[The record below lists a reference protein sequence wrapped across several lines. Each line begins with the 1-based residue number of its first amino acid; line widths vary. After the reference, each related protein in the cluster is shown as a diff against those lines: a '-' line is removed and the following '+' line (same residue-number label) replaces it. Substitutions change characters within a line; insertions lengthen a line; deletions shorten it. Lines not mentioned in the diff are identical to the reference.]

1 MTRKLFEQS
10 LVELQ
15 ENILAL
21 GDMVVE
27 ALGHSV
33 DLLQQRD
40 LEGSRVLIENDRIVD
55 EKRYAI
61 EAATLTLIATQQPM
75 AGDMRALAA
84 ALFIANELERIGD
97 YAKGIARV
105 NVRIG
110 PGPLMKPLV
119 DIPRMAA
126 KGQEMLRRALEAF
139 AQRDGDLARAIIP
152 EDDTVDA
159 LYDQVYAELMT
170 LVFEDMSK
178 IRQANLLLMAAHH
191 LERAADRATNICERV
206 IYIVTGQLL
215 DTGWEEDVA

>member
-1 MTRKLFEQS
+1 MSRTLFEQS

-21 GDMVVE
+21 GDMVEE
-27 ALGHSV
+27 ALVRSV
-33 DLLQQRD
+33 DLLEQRD
-40 LEGSRVLIENDRIVD
+40 LEGAQQLIEGDRVID

-61 EAATLTLIATQQPM
+61 EAEALVLIATQAPM
-75 AGDMRALAA
+75 AGDMRTLAA

-110 PGPLMKPLV
+110 PGPLIKPLI
-119 DIPRMAA
+119 DIPRMVVVS
-126 KGQEMLRRALEAF
+126 QDMLHRSLEAY
-139 AQRDGDLARAIIP
+139 ARRDVALARAIIP
-152 EDDTVDA
+152 EDDVVDA
-159 LYDQVYAELMT
+159 LYDQIYAELMT

-178 IRQANLLLMAAHH
+178 IRQANLLLMAAHN

-206 IYIVTGQLL
+206 IYVVTGELL
-215 DTGWEEDVA
+215 DTGWEDDTG

>member
-1 MTRKLFEQS
+1 M
-10 LVELQ
+10 
-15 ENILAL
+15 
-21 GDMVVE
+21 
-27 ALGHSV
+27 
-33 DLLQQRD
+33 
-40 LEGSRVLIENDRIVD
+40 LIENDRIVD

-97 YAKGIARV
+97 YAKGIARQ
-105 NVRIG
+105 R
-110 PGPLMKPLV
+110 PHRSGPLMKPLV

-178 IRQANLLLMAAHH
+178 IRQANLLLMAAHN

-206 IYIVTGQLL
+206 IYVVTGLLL
-215 DTGWEEDVA
+215 DTGWEDDTG